1 MQQRDF
7 DADRK
12 GPLDGVRVLDL
23 CRLVSGNMLT
33 HQLADFG
40 ADVTKIEPS
49 GKGDPLRAWTKGG
62 YDTFWKAY
70 CRNKKSIAL
79 DFRAERCGSDV
90 ILETGRTRP
99 KSVRRELSPGTISKH
114 MGLGPD
120 VLHRHA
126 IPNSSSFAFP
136 DLVRP
141 ARTAI
146 DRASARWL
154 KACPGLP
161 FATGSLTARHCCHP
175 LPWRT

>member
-79 DFRAERCGSDV
+79 DFRAEGAAAV
-90 ILETGRTRP
+90 ILKLVEHAEIFVE
-99 KSVRRELSPGTISKH
+99 KLSPGTS
-114 MGLGPD
+114 
-120 VLHRHA
+120 
-126 IPNSSSFAFP
+126 
-136 DLVRP
+136 
-141 ARTAI
+141 
-146 DRASARWL
+146 RADGTWAGYS
-154 KACPGLP
+154 
-161 FATGSLTARHCCHP
+161 TQT
-175 LPWRT
+175 